1 MDKDLQIVDFPSF
14 PSVPWK
20 PTAPGVKKNKSIGP
34 VIQTNQSI
42 NPNYKKKKKK
52 INL

>member
-1 MDKDLQIVDFPSF
+1 MDKYLQIVDFPSF

-34 VIQTNQSI
+34 VIKE
-42 NPNYKKKKKK
+42 KKKKKK
-52 INL
+52 KNLNL